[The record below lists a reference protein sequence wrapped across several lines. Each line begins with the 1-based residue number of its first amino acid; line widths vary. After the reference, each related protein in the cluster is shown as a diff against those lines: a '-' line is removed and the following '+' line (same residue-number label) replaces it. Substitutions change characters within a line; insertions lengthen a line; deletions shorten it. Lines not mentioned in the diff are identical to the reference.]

1 MIKVENLSRNYGD
14 FAAVK
19 QVSFELQPGQ
29 IVGLL
34 GHNGAGKTTIMKML
48 TGYLE
53 PSEGQILVDG
63 KPLEQDTQTARA
75 LMGYLPENS
84 PLYPEMMVADYLD
97 YCAQLRGVA
106 ADQRGNAVK
115 KAIEATA
122 LTEKALAPINTLS
135 RGYKQRVGVAQ
146 AIINRP
152 KILILDEPTN
162 GLDPSQIQH
171 MRELIRA
178 MGKESLV
185 LLSTH
190 ILQEVNAICDR
201 VLVIRHGELA
211 LDSTLNAL
219 QQSNRIVLQ
228 TNKPAADISAAMS
241 GLPQLSLSEST
252 EIEKGWQHHI
262 TLTDEK
268 GDLALNT
275 ADLARSLVQKNILI
289 YALQPES
296 RDLETV
302 FAQIN
307 QSTEV
312 AHAA

>member
-1 MIKVENLSRNYGD
+1 MIKVENLCRNYGD

-19 QVSFELQPGQ
+19 QVSFSLQPGE

-53 PSEGQILVDG
+53 PSQGQIEVDG
-63 KPLEQDTQTARA
+63 KPLEANAQAARS

-84 PLYPEMMVADYLD
+84 PLYPEMIVADYLD
-97 YCAQLRGVA
+97 YCAQLRGVPDA
-106 ADQRGNAVK
+106 KRGPAVRQ
-115 KAIEATA
+115 AIEHTA
-122 LTEKALAPINTLS
+122 LLEKALAPINTLS

-171 MRELIRA
+171 MRELIRTL
-178 MGKESLV
+178 GQNSLV

-201 VLVIRHGELA
+201 VLVIKHGQLA
-211 LDSTLNAL
+211 LDSTLADL
-219 QQSNRIVLQ
+219 QHSNRIMLT
-228 TNKPAADISAAMS
+228 TNKDSQDVATAMAD
-241 GLPQLSLSEST
+241 LPQLSISES
-252 EIEKGWQHHI
+252 EPHAKGWQHFI
-262 TLTDEK
+262 TLTDTES
-268 GDLALNT
+268 DLALAT
-275 ADLARSLVQKNILI
+275 SDVARALVQKGVLI
-289 YALQPES
+289 YGLQPES

-307 QSTEV
+307 QSSEV

>member
-1 MIKVENLSRNYGD
+1 MIKVENLSRSYGE
-14 FAAVK
+14 FTAVK
-19 QVSFELQPGQ
+19 QVSFTLEPGQ

-53 PSEGQILVDG
+53 PSSGTITVND
-63 KPLEQDTQTARA
+63 KPLEADAQSARA

-84 PLYPEMMVADYLD
+84 PLYPEMIVADYLD
-97 YCAQLRGVA
+97 YCAQLRGVGFE
-106 ADQRGNAVK
+106 QRAQAVK
-115 KAIEATA
+115 QAIIATE
-122 LTEKALAPINTLS
+122 LGEKALSPISTLS

-146 AIINRP
+146 AIINQP

-171 MRELIRA
+171 MRELIREL
-178 MGKESLV
+178 GKTSLV

-201 VLVIRHGELA
+201 VLVVRHGELA
-211 LDSTLNAL
+211 LDSTLADL
-219 QQSNRIVLQ
+219 QHSNRILLS
-228 TNKPAADISAAMS
+228 TNKTAAELNDTLSH
-241 GLPQLSLSEST
+241 LPQLTIGEST
-252 EIEKGWQHHI
+252 EHEKGWQHQI

-268 GDLALNT
+268 GDLALAS
-275 ADLARSLVQKNILI
+275 ADLARALVLKGGMIFS
-289 YALQPES
+289 LQPES

-307 QSTEV
+307 QTTEV

>member
-1 MIKVENLSRNYGD
+1 MIKVENLCRNYGD

-19 QVSFELQPGQ
+19 QVSFSLQPGQ

-53 PSEGQILVDG
+53 PSQGNIQVDG
-63 KPLEQDTQTARA
+63 KPLEENAQMVRS

-84 PLYPEMMVADYLD
+84 PLYPEMIVADYLD
-97 YCAQLRGVA
+97 YCAQLRGVP
-106 ADQRGNAVK
+106 ADKRGPAVRQ
-115 KAIEATA
+115 AIEHTA
-122 LTEKALAPINTLS
+122 LKEKALAPINTLS

-171 MRELIRA
+171 MRELIRTL
-178 MGKESLV
+178 GQDSLV

-201 VLVIRHGELA
+201 VLVIKHGELA
-211 LDSTLNAL
+211 LDSTLADL
-219 QQSNRIVLQ
+219 QHSNRILLT
-228 TNKPAADISAAMS
+228 TNKPSDDVAAAMAD
-241 GLPQLSLSEST
+241 LPQLSISQSESH
-252 EIEKGWQHHI
+252 EKGWQHYI
-262 TLTDEK
+262 TLADTE
-268 GDLALNT
+268 GDLALAT
-275 ADLARSLVQKNILI
+275 SDVARALVQKGVLI
-289 YALQPES
+289 YGLQPES